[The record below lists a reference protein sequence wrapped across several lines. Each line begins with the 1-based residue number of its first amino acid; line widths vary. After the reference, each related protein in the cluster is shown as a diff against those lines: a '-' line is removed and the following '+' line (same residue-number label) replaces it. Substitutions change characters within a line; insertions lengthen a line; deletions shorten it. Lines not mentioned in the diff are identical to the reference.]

1 MLGWQGRGASE
12 IWISADQC
20 MDRAEE
26 RENAKAK
33 IKDEVLQMVLLD
45 KVTDQRKNKWRKWEL
60 EEDDTD
66 SEEEEA
72 ARKWGRQMR
81 APQRP
86 PPAAQD
92 GRSKKGSERN
102 KGWMRTPPQTRS
114 RTAARQEQV
123 QSSAPRGCFQCG
135 QLGHWKR
142 NCPQRGRL
150 GVQQE
155 GGSRQPQDR
164 ELY

>member
-1 MLGWQGRGASE
+1 
-12 IWISADQC
+12 

-45 KVTDQRKNKWRKWEL
+45 KATDQRKNKGRKWEM
-60 EEDDTD
+60 EEDDSD

-81 APQRP
+81 GPQRP

-114 RTAARQEQV
+114 RTATR
-123 QSSAPRGCFQCG
+123 CFQCG

-155 GGSRQPQDR
+155 GGSRQLHDR
-164 ELY
+164 ESY